1 MRIGLITGITG
12 QDGFYLAKLLLE
24 KGYEL
29 HGTVRRSSTFNTS
42 RIEELISDYSASGQL
57 SSILKNSSNFSFSI
71 IEETIYSFSLIFIT
85 SSFFSS

>member
-1 MRIGLITGITG
+1 MLSPTFGKWPNSLSTKPP
-12 QDGFYLAKLLLE
+12 KL
-24 KGYEL
+24 
-29 HGTVRRSSTFNTS
+29 
-42 RIEELISDYSASGQL
+42 SASGQL